1 MNKTNKFKL
10 VIIFILILLIFKNIV
25 FATDSTQ
32 YPYGVWTNG
41 SYNDLINTFVEDSLW
56 AYLAN
61 GVENLDIVATP
72 ALLELVDT
80 YD

>member
-32 YPYGVWTNG
+32 YPYGV
-41 SYNDLINTFVEDSLW
+41 
-56 AYLAN
+56 
-61 GVENLDIVATP
+61 
-72 ALLELVDT
+72 
-80 YD
+80 